1 MPVNALS
8 MPKLNKQ
15 LDYDEVSGEWWDG
28 DWLSDFPRLGN
39 SGVGFTREEK
49 DRYLAERRILC
60 EYSYQFR
67 RKNS

>member
-15 LDYDEVSGEWWDG
+15 LDYDEV
-28 DWLSDFPRLGN
+28 SDFPRLGN